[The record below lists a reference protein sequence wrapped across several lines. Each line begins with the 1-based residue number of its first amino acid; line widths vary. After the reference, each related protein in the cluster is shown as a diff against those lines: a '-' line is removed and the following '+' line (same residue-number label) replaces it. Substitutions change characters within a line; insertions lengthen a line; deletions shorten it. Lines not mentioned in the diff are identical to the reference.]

1 MGKKNLKFKVELMD
15 ENAMKRALTRLS
27 YEIVEKNPDLKDLCL
42 IGIKTRGI
50 PMANRL
56 CQLIEKHTGTILPYG
71 SLDIRFYRDDLQK
84 VADSPQ
90 FVGEV
95 LPFDITGKK
104 IILVDDVLYTG
115 RTVRAAIDA
124 LFDAGRP
131 QRISL
136 AVLVD
141 RGHRELPFKA
151 DYVGKNVP
159 TSNNEVI
166 AVSFRETDGK
176 DNVELLEKQ

>member
-71 SLDIRFYRDDLQK
+71 SLDIRFYRD
-84 VADSPQ
+84 
-90 FVGEV
+90 
-95 LPFDITGKK
+95 
-104 IILVDDVLYTG
+104 
-115 RTVRAAIDA
+115 
-124 LFDAGRP
+124 
-131 QRISL
+131 
-136 AVLVD
+136 
-141 RGHRELPFKA
+141 FK
-151 DYVGKNVP
+151 
-159 TSNNEVI
+159 
-166 AVSFRETDGK
+166 
-176 DNVELLEKQ
+176 